1 MPGPDCAAIRHRRL
15 KRRVGRWASLK
26 TVWVFGPADKMPFWD
41 TLLRRSVSAAALRRA
56 SSSGYTAAPVN
67 FATLSGLA
75 VLNPGSRDPD
85 QSFKAGP
92 GQPDEAAHP
101 PVNYHA
107 YAACTHGAFY
117 CRPALAARHRSVLL
131 LLRGDLS
138 ESQRA
143 FAVLKAHGCF
153 VAISFKES
161 GAQQV
166 ARQLSKPKRIQRF
179 REIASSAD
187 LCLSSTPDLV
197 PLFASVSKRTIHVP
211 TPYPFEF
218 ISWNFSRPTI
228 ERRGV
233 FIGTREFDVLSRNHL
248 LALSAA
254 RTFSVPIT
262 VINPDGKSG
271 LHRLQALK
279 FPEDQL
285 TVTAPL
291 SYPNYLR
298 LIARH
303 RIVLQ
308 FDQSSVPG
316 QVAGDSLLCR
326 VPTVG
331 GNGTVERV
339 AFPELHGSGRTFDQ
353 LVELTRRL
361 LKDEVFYNEQLA
373 ALERCAGAHLSFAKG
388 LESLSR
394 HFPGLT

>member
-1 MPGPDCAAIRHRRL
+1 
-15 KRRVGRWASLK
+15 
-26 TVWVFGPADKMPFWD
+26 
-41 TLLRRSVSAAALRRA
+41 
-56 SSSGYTAAPVN
+56 VN

-75 VLNPGSRDPD
+75 VLNPGGRDPD
-85 QSFKAGP
+85 QNFEDGP
-92 GQPDEAAHP
+92 GEPNEAAHP

-117 CRPALAARHRSVLL
+117 RKPAQAARHRSVLL

-143 FAVLKAHGCF
+143 FEILKAHGCF

-161 GAQQV
+161 GTQQV
-166 ARQLSKPKRIQRF
+166 ASLLSKPNRFRRF
-179 REIASSAD
+179 REIGSGAD
-187 LCLSSTPDLV
+187 LCLSSTADLL
-197 PLFASVSKRTIHVP
+197 PLFASVSKRAIHIP
-211 TPYPFEF
+211 TPYPIEF
-218 ISWNFSRPTI
+218 ISWNFSRPLST
-228 ERRGV
+228 RRGL

-248 LALSAA
+248 VALSAA

-271 LHRLQALK
+271 LRQLQALK

-285 TVTAPL
+285 AVVTPL
-291 SYPNYLR
+291 SYPKYLQ
-298 LIARH
+298 LIAAH
-303 RIVLQ
+303 RLVLQ

-326 VPTVG
+326 IPTVG
-331 GNGTVERV
+331 GNGTVERL
-339 AFPELHGSGRTFDQ
+339 AFPDLHGGGRTFDQ

-361 LKDEVFYNEQLA
+361 LNDDLFYNEQLA
-373 ALERCAGAHLSFAKG
+373 SLERCAKAHVSFEKG

-394 HFPGLT
+394 YFPGLLERVSRVK